1 MKTSKKYQVIIS
13 LSVLAII
20 LLIINLF
27 IMTKN
32 KPEYTPSTAE
42 VMITWDEYQSC
53 FDYIVDNYQV
63 DGLTVKA
70 NTKGGNVTAVDVYES
85 LNNRPYLTLDGKF
98 DQENL
103 TPTEEQLVIE
113 DINQNIQITITLIY
127 TSNYIG
133 YDILAYPSN
142 VGFGTLNE
150 NLVKKSTNLIGSYNN
165 LVFSVNQ
172 SSLNE
177 YDIDL
182 MDQSVKELVN
192 LLQEYFN
199 NNN

>member
-1 MKTSKKYQVIIS
+1 MK
-13 LSVLAII
+13 
-20 LLIINLF
+20 
-27 IMTKN
+27 TKN
-32 KPEYTPSTAE
+32 KYPILILIFIVVFLLIALFIKNKIYHESESNSYNE
-42 VMITWDEYQSC
+42 IFNWDDYQSC
-53 FDYIVDNYQV
+53 FEYIVDNYQV

-70 NTKGGNVTAVDVYES
+70 STKGGNVTAVDVYDS

-98 DQENL
+98 DPDNL
-103 TPTEEQLVIE
+103 TPTEEQLIIE
-113 DINQNIQITITLIY
+113 DINQSIQITITLVY

-172 SSLNE
+172 CSLDE

-182 MDQSVKELVN
+182 MDKSVKELIN

>member
-1 MKTSKKYQVIIS
+1 MKTTIKYQFIIS
-13 LSVLAII
+13 ILTITVVLLSITLFIKIKNYPEDVPNNSDE
-20 LLIINLF
+20 IINW
-27 IMTKN
+27 T
-32 KPEYTPSTAE
+32 
-42 VMITWDEYQSC
+42 DYQSS
-53 FDYIVDNYQV
+53 FDYVIDNYQV

-70 NTKGGNVTAVDVYES
+70 STKGGNVTAVDVYDS

-98 DQENL
+98 DPDNL
-103 TPTEEQLVIE
+103 TPTEEQLIIE
-113 DINQNIQITITLIY
+113 DINQNIQITITLVY

-133 YDILAYPSN
+133 FDILAYPSN

-172 SSLNE
+172 CSLNE

-182 MDQSVKELVN
+182 MDKSVKELVS

-199 NNN
+199 NND